1 MVGWSLASFGTENA
15 NVVPG
20 KKKRQISQVIDLQ
33 SEDLEADRLPEE
45 RMREVMG
52 GGRSPRRQKPSG
64 NRTAFEFG
72 NYLLH
77 CWLLIFVFNATPS
90 CREFRSSI
98 RPRS

>member
-1 MVGWSLASFGTENA
+1 MVGTDLATIGTENA

-52 GGRSPRRQKPSG
+52 GVGHQEDKSRPATGR
-64 NRTAFEFG
+64 
-72 NYLLH
+72 LLN
-77 CWLLIFVFNATPS
+77 LATIYFIAG
-90 CREFRSSI
+90 C
-98 RPRS
+98 